1 MTEMPTNTT
10 ERVDDIPV
18 LLAQGDK
25 KGITK
30 LLDASFQPHGN
41 WEGTS
46 MGLIITIWLTHM
58 LFGGTTI

>member
-25 KGITK
+25 IEIAK
-30 LLDASFQPHGN
+30 LLDASFQPHGTVREHA
-41 WEGTS
+41 WA
-46 MGLIITIWLTHM
+46 
-58 LFGGTTI
+58 